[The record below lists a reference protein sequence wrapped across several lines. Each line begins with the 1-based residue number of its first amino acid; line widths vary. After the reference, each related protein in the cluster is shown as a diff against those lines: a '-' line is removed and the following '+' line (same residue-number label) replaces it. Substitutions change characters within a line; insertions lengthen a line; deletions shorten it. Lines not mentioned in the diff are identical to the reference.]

1 MVLAYQLLF
10 IILVIGSSFFGLKAF
25 MTIVMLSL
33 LFTITNV
40 YTLPLLLLQSSV
52 ILSAGAIGLIIA
64 IFVSLSKAKDS
75 WDYYKSRVSLDDIK
89 SGLIF
94 IALVIVELYIYKR
107 VHAYTF
113 YMYNGALYSV
123 LKIALILANIYFV
136 IVVPTK
142 ITEKFKLDSGGYG
155 CIFVG
160 ILMIIIMRYI
170 V

>member
-10 IILVIGSSFFGLKAF
+10 IVLVIGSSFFGLKAF
-25 MTIVMLSL
+25 ITTVMLSL

-40 YTLPLLLLQSSV
+40 YTLPLLMLQSSV
-52 ILSAGAIGLIIA
+52 ILGAGVIGLIIA
-64 IFVSLSKAKDS
+64 TIVSLSKVKGS
-75 WDYYKSRVSLDDIK
+75 WAYYKSRVSLSDIK

-94 IALVIVELYIYKR
+94 IALVIFELYIYKM
-107 VHAYTF
+107 VYAYTF
-113 YMYNGALYSV
+113 YMYSGILYNV
-123 LKIALILANIYFV
+123 LKFVLILANIYFV
-136 IVVPTK
+136 FVVPTK

-160 ILMIIIMRYI
+160 ILMIFIMKYI